1 MQRRAL
7 LWLCWV
13 LPWPLAAAPAARVMI
28 VGTKIA
34 PPFVMRDPGGAWT
47 GLSIDLWRDVAAQ
60 LGLRYEFREVETP
73 EALVDGVA
81 RGRFAAAL
89 AAVSVTPDREQQ
101 VDFSQPYFDSGLSI
115 AVPRSLESG
124 WRATLGTFFSWGFV
138 RLVSVLAVVLL
149 GAAVGVWL
157 FERRA
162 NPEQFGGSAA
172 TGLGAAFWWSAV
184 TMTTVGYGDK
194 APRSPGG
201 RLVAIVWMF
210 TSVCLI
216 SGFTA
221 TIAASLTQHRLD
233 TEIRG
238 PADLRRRGVSVVRGS
253 AAEDYLHRRNIR
265 TVAVDDIDAA
275 LAAVEGGTAAACVYD
290 TPLLKYALQNRPDL
304 VLLPATFEPANYA
317 IVLPQ
322 HSPLREAID
331 VALLQEVQGD
341 AWRARVERYF
351 GPD

>member
-1 MQRRAL
+1 MKRRFLFWLLGAL
-7 LWLCWV
+7 PL
-13 LPWPLAAAPAARVMI
+13 PLAAAPPARALI
-28 VGTKIA
+28 VGTKVA
-34 PPFVMRDPGGAWT
+34 PPFVMREPDGTWT
-47 GLSIDLWRDVAAQ
+47 GLSVDLWRDVAAQ
-60 LGLRYEFREVETP
+60 LGLHYEFREVRTP

-81 RGRFAAAL
+81 QGRFD
-89 AAVSVTPDREQQ
+89 AAVAAVTVTSDREQR

-124 WRATLGTFFSWGFV
+124 WRATLATFFSWGFL
-138 RLVSVLAVVLL
+138 RLVAVLTIILF

-162 NPEQFGGSAA
+162 NPEQFGGPA
-172 TGLGAAFWWSAV
+172 TAGLGAAFWWSAV

-194 APRSPGG
+194 APRSLGG

-210 TSVCLI
+210 TSVGLI

-233 TEIRG
+233 TEIRS
-238 PADLRRRGVSVVRGS
+238 PADLRRRVVSVVRGS
-253 AAEDYLHRRNIR
+253 TAEDYLRLRNIR
-265 TVAVDDIDAA
+265 TDTVDSIEAAV
-275 LAAVEGGTAAACVYD
+275 AAVETGAAAACVYD
-290 TPLLKYALQNRPDL
+290 TPILKYAIQNHPDL
-304 VLLPATFEPANYA
+304 VLLPVTFEPANYA

-331 VALLQEVQGD
+331 VALLQHVQGD
-341 AWRARVERYF
+341 AWRARVERYL
-351 GPD
+351 GD